1 MVTIAWDDR
10 YRIGLPIID
19 NQHKY
24 LLQLINQLYDN
35 VSSGAMPHTL
45 DEVFNNLDDYAIYHF
60 SIEERWMQGQLYPE
74 LSSHQQEHA
83 TFKEHVVELRER
95 HLRRDSYASLKTLSF
110 LYHWLTT
117 HIQGSDFQFGQFIAR
132 NTGNSLHNTPALLE
146 AECADQE
153 AVPTTLSHSINCS
166 TSNT

>member
-35 VSSGAMPHTL
+35 ISSGATPLIL

-60 SIEERWMQGQLYPE
+60 TIEERWMQGQLYPE
-74 LSSHQQEHA
+74 LASHQLEHA
-83 TFKEHVVELRER
+83 TFKEHVAELRDR
-95 HLRRDSYASLKTLSF
+95 HLRRDSYALLKTLTF

-117 HIQGSDFQFGQFIAR
+117 HIQGSDYHFGQFIAR
-132 NTGNSLHNTPALLE
+132 NTAHSLNNIPATLE
-146 AECADQE
+146 TECTGCGAE
-153 AVPTTLSHSINCS
+153 PITLSHNSNCS

>member
-24 LLQLINQLYDN
+24 LLQLINRLYDDIA
-35 VSSGAMPHTL
+35 SGATPLVL
-45 DEVFNNLDDYAIYHF
+45 DDVFNNLDDYAVYHLA
-60 SIEERWMQGQLYPE
+60 IEERWMQGQLYPD
-74 LSSHQQEHA
+74 LSSHQQEHV
-83 TFKEHVVELRER
+83 TFKEHIAELRQR
-95 HLRRDSYASLKTLSF
+95 YLRRDSNASLKTLAF

-132 NTGNSLHNTPALLE
+132 NTGSSPDKAPATLATARAGRGAEPTTPA
-146 AECADQE
+146 
-153 AVPTTLSHSINCS
+153 HGINCS